1 MDASC
6 SRSPIRPQSPAK
18 STQTHQSD
26 LIWETVAILPLNPNK
41 QELLLRLM
49 PHRQPCRD
57 WVPPMNRLL
66 ILLLTLVVAPATLN
80 CCCGQDWRDPALQ
93 QPLPQYYP
101 ANRYPLDDSEVLEK
115 ITPMAKPTPDNP
127 VMNSPSFDSRNPPSE
142 SILDT
147 GSNLTN
153 QPRQI
158 FVTEKPVA
166 KRLPKNKTETPD
178 PKKKSPVKS
187 KEKTAKKSHPFI
199 SYDIY
204 RDGSRFPIDPR
215 KPCSVCRRPV
225 GKCNCGVDHGQC
237 GPGNHGQP
245 YQDREPG
252 GYACG
257 KNCPSK
263 RPMFSVYWPRPF
275 SAKHAEGHPHRC
287 NCDQCATRIND
298 RFDHLIKFKLIDYQR
313 TDNGHCGPGA
323 DPYGCL
329 GESKY
334 QALGFGM

>member
-1 MDASC
+1 MHEP
-6 SRSPIRPQSPAK
+6 RK
-18 STQTHQSD
+18 
-26 LIWETVAILPLNPNK
+26 
-41 QELLLRLM
+41 
-49 PHRQPCRD
+49 QPCRD
-57 WVPPMNRLL
+57 WVLLMNRIL
-66 ILLLTLVVAPATLN
+66 ILLLALVAAPSAVN
-80 CCCGQDWRDPALQ
+80 VCHSQDWRDPALQ

-101 ANRYPLDDSEVLEK
+101 PNRYPLDGPNDLEE
-115 ITPMAKPTPDNP
+115 ITPLAKPAIKSP
-127 VMNSPSFDSRNPPSE
+127 VTNSPFLSPPNSPSQ
-142 SILDT
+142 SILDRN
-147 GSNLTN
+147 SNVTN
-153 QPRQI
+153 QPIQNLLP
-158 FVTEKPVA
+158 EKPIT
-166 KRLPKNKTETPD
+166 KRLPKKNISKPAA
-178 PKKKSPVKS
+178 KKEQQVTI
-187 KEKTAKKSHPFI
+187 KEEAQKKAAEKSHPVI

-204 RDGSRFPIDPR
+204 RDRSRFPIDPR

-245 YQDREPG
+245 YQDKEPG

-257 KNCPSK
+257 KNCPGK

-275 SAKHAEGHPHRC
+275 SAKRAEGHSHRC

-313 TDNGHCGPGA
+313 TDNGYCGPGA

-334 QALGFGM
+334 QQLGFGM